1 MLTWRVVSSS
11 VVSSTT
17 RDFDCGEIA
26 CCSARQHSGVQ
37 VLSFDALLD
46 RARGHRI
53 NPRTPMRPTFHHL
66 MAIRGG
72 QLDCS
77 VDFTEHQLLEGE
89 LIWVKPPTR
98 DLIKSIRPAIA
109 EARVIAE
116 AAVYD
121 ELVQLIST
129 MLSFVN
135 VGDPLEKATMMG
147 PVVSEAAADRI
158 IAMIER
164 ARQHSRLVAGGER
177 LAGDHAAGH
186 FIPPTVFVDVDTDL
200 EISQQEVFGPVDL
213 AVHRFRRRGALGQR
227 DALRARGISVD

>member
-1 MLTWRVVSSS
+1 
-11 VVSSTT
+11 
-17 RDFDCGEIA
+17 
-26 CCSARQHSGVQ
+26 
-37 VLSFDALLD
+37 
-46 RARGHRI
+46 
-53 NPRTPMRPTFHHL
+53 
-66 MAIRGG
+66 
-72 QLDCS
+72 
-77 VDFTEHQLLEGE
+77 
-89 LIWVKPPTR
+89 
-98 DLIKSIRPAIA
+98 
-109 EARVIAE
+109 VIAE

-200 EISQQEVFGPVDL
+200 EIAPAGGLRPSRSCGAPIPPTGC
-213 AVHRFRRRGALGQR
+213 AWPTRRLTGSR
-227 DALRARGISVD
+227 DICGLETLERRTG